1 MITTNFLI
9 CFTLTSVV
17 LGFLI
22 VRELNHF
29 VTKHYE
35 KREQLLVLTALKS
48 GVISKKQYETLNYL
62 VSLSTPA
69 LKQAELHA
77 DKIFKISIEKSNA
90 TYEAV
95 KAELDKLETK
105 YLKDRKKA

>member
-1 MITTNFLI
+1 MITTNFLV

-22 VRELNHF
+22 VRELTHF
-29 VTKHYE
+29 VTKHIE

-77 DKIFKISIEKSNA
+77 DKIFKISIDQNNA

-95 KAELDKLETK
+95 KAELDRIENK